1 MSSKGQHVQDNSVAE
16 RRLRPIYDWLD
27 IGNNKKAL
35 QECDKVLKKTPNLQC
50 AKALKALT
58 LHRIGKEAEAANIL
72 DALTAESPTDD
83 ATLQAM
89 TLCYREL
96 QQLEKICKLYE
107 TAVKLDP
114 TNEELFTHLFMSYA
128 RIFDFKSQQKTAM
141 TLYKHKP
148 KTPYYCWA
156 VMSIILQATRGEGK
170 DDLKKRKL
178 LLSLAERMMEKLIVD
193 GKLDADQE
201 VQLYIMVLEL
211 QEKYEE
217 IMVILEG
224 PLGTKLA
231 CSNPPQNRLKYLLP
245 LTRWD
250 EINLLC
256 KGILMESVD
265 RWDIWKEYINS
276 VFELMAAK
284 PCVETNNHDNHDGA
298 ADGDMETVDD
308 TPEKCHEFICRI
320 VENGA
325 DNGFLLRGPYLARFE
340 LCSKLVKRNVD
351 ASDVLGETIELFIE
365 YFRKFGHKPCCVS
378 DLRLYLNLLD
388 GEKKAELSSRL
399 IKDVGISS
407 TSVPQSEQQMQRHL
421 CALQLSRLCGAH
433 RNLTSD
439 HLKALVTAF
448 SLHYEHGYQTY
459 GTDLLSTDLGPSDPY
474 ALLAAHVLYD
484 LSRTEQS
491 SEPIIAALV
500 LLENMLKNSPSN
512 FHAKLLSVRL
522 YHTVGTY
529 ASVTVKS

>member
-1 MSSKGQHVQDNSVAE
+1 
-16 RRLRPIYDWLD
+16 
-27 IGNNKKAL
+27 
-35 QECDKVLKKTPNLQC
+35 
-50 AKALKALT
+50 
-58 LHRIGKEAEAANIL
+58 
-72 DALTAESPTDD
+72 
-83 ATLQAM
+83 
-89 TLCYREL
+89 
-96 QQLEKICKLYE
+96 
-107 TAVKLDP
+107 VKLDP

-193 GKLDADQE
+193 GKLDAEQE

-325 DNGFLLRGPYLARFE
+325 DNGIMLL
-340 LCSKLVKRNVD
+340 K
-351 ASDVLGETIELFIE
+351 
-365 YFRKFGHKPCCVS
+365 
-378 DLRLYLNLLD
+378 
-388 GEKKAELSSRL
+388 SSRHIL
-399 IKDVGISS
+399 
-407 TSVPQSEQQMQRHL
+407 
-421 CALQLSRLCGAH
+421 
-433 RNLTSD
+433 
-439 HLKALVTAF
+439 
-448 SLHYEHGYQTY
+448 
-459 GTDLLSTDLGPSDPY
+459 
-474 ALLAAHVLYD
+474 
-484 LSRTEQS
+484 
-491 SEPIIAALV
+491 
-500 LLENMLKNSPSN
+500 
-512 FHAKLLSVRL
+512 
-522 YHTVGTY
+522 
-529 ASVTVKS
+529 